1 MNMMAPSGL
10 QNNIGHGVRMVTTAE
25 YISVLESEIE
35 ILKRDYYKPNAAGG
49 TGHFGTA
56 IGVLEMRIREIE
68 KEVQDASKFA

>member
-1 MNMMAPSGL
+1 MSMMDWNGL

-25 YISVLESEIE
+25 YISVLQNEIE
-35 ILKRDYYKPNAAGG
+35 ILKRDYYKPNTMGG

-68 KEVQDASKFA
+68 KEAQNA